1 MRCQKEMDNEKHLVE
16 QCQAISIN
24 RPDNTK
30 YEDTLNSETDV
41 EQLKIIAQFVIEVL
55 KL

>member
-1 MRCQKEMDNEKHLVE
+1 MRNIE
-16 QCQAISIN
+16 QYEAIPIN
-24 RPDNTK
+24 RPDNIK

-41 EQLKIIAQFVIEVL
+41 KHLKIIAQFVIEVL